1 MINLLTQF
9 WRHLRSA
16 ADEKKFLRIIFE
28 MTFRK
33 LMKKTFPISLK
44 AETFSS
50 SAISVN
56 YLPAPDLGLCYLNV
70 LNSSSCFCSLCF
82 DYIFPLFELMQHFFN
97 FKLTLSVSVCLVL
110 ASFFAFYC
118 LRLRSRVF
126 SSRIM

>member
-16 ADEKKFLRIIFE
+16 AEKKFLQIIFE

-70 LNSSSCFCSLCF
+70 LNSSCSCCSLCF

-97 FKLTLSVSVCLVL
+97 FRLTLSVSVCLVL

-118 LRLRSRVF
+118 LRLRGRFF
-126 SSRIM
+126 SSGLM

>member
-9 WRHLRSA
+9 CRHLRSA

-56 YLPAPDLGLCYLNV
+56 YLPTPDLGLCYLNV
-70 LNSSSCFCSLCF
+70 LNSSCCFCSLCF

-97 FKLTLSVSVCLVL
+97 FKLTWSVSVWLVS
-110 ASFFAFYC
+110 ASFFRF
-118 LRLRSRVF
+118 LLFTIQRQF
-126 SSRIM
+126 FFI